1 MFFVVCVYSFAIN
14 KYNDMAVSLLTSKI
28 LAAGAGA
35 LAGYLLYKPETKTG
49 GNNGGKNKENKD
61 RFVPKVDLNS
71 GAAVM
76 NAVTVEAYEE
86 NPYEFGRVLEGTVTD
101 SRVNRPYYFGDRNK
115 PYDPFYDYTDAI
127 DKSYLTISGEL
138 AEPFNFIRCRIL
150 PEFFVLDKEFVDYLG
165 ELMRTAHD
173 EWDGFVGN
181 YHDTKQLLIQG
192 WKVGVRFRVEIF
204 NPGLTPIP
212 LTHLG
217 IKQVEINGV
226 QVQPLNETY
235 RGTKTDA
242 AEIEKDRRNYRLGY
256 VNKDGVFREWPSTDI
271 VVGDDGATKIV
282 SVTWGDLVE
291 GIKDNYWGGF
301 YYPYDYTPENIPAQG
316 SMFQDWF
323 LPDLY
328 PVSSLF
334 DYETVHHNSHWYAM
348 KNAPTEDTW
357 RMGQSFFVKMLFS
370 SGGEDHVIETALYG
384 GSKPEFKLDNPAR
397 FWAEYVGSN
406 MPNLF
411 VALNYPAADAW
422 RNIHTKYDKTFDEC
436 YSVDMAAYWYLWAE
450 NKARLESKIRSI
462 LGVSPNEFDSTTP
475 ARKRQMLKNEYYSN
489 ATSEQKQELNN
500 LLTLWR
506 NTFKS
511 PELSVTDAE
520 NTYKETYKNYVTKGV
535 TLLPSLK
542 YWAEQAAGA
551 APESIAPGTSSRSGN
566 TSRGTSAGTSTT
578 TTTTGSGLTRGGS
591 STTTTTTTS
600 SGSGTS
606 TRGVNGMAPG
616 YQAASM

>member
-1 MFFVVCVYSFAIN
+1 
-14 KYNDMAVSLLTSKI
+14 MAASLLASKL

-35 LAGYLLYKPETKTG
+35 LAGYLLYKPETNTG
-49 GNNGGKNKENKD
+49 GNNSGKNKEDKD
-61 RFVPKVDLNS
+61 WFVPKVDLNS

-165 ELMRTAHD
+165 ELMSTAHD
-173 EWDGFVGN
+173 EWDRLVGN
-181 YHDTKQLLIQG
+181 RHDTKQLLVQG

-226 QVQPLNETY
+226 QVQPFNETY
-235 RGTKTDA
+235 RGNKTDA

-256 VNKDGVFREWPSTDI
+256 VNKNGVFREWPSTYS

-282 SVTWGDLVE
+282 SVTWENLVE
-291 GIKDNYWGGF
+291 GIKNNYWGGF

-334 DYETVHHNSHWYAM
+334 GYETVHHNSHWYAM

-370 SGGEDHVIETALYG
+370 SGGEDHVIEAALYG

-411 VALNYPAADAW
+411 VPQNYPAADAW

-436 YSVDMAAYWYLWAE
+436 YSVDMAAYWYLWAVHKENLAESLAKAIGE
-450 NKARLESKIRSI
+450 NKSYI
-462 LGVSPNEFDSTTP
+462 LNLKSNMQLP
-475 ARKRQMLKNEYYSN
+475 ARSRAKLDSPEYQQLY
-489 ATSEQKQELNN
+489 
-500 LLTLWR
+500 R
-506 NTFKS
+506 YYFNTFVGVDLTVDAAKAVY
-511 PELSVTDAE
+511 LDVLKASV
-520 NTYKETYKNYVTKGV
+520 NNPV
-535 TLLPSLK
+535 LLPSLK

-551 APESIAPGTSSRSGN
+551 APESNTPGTSSGSD
-566 TSRGTSAGTSTT
+566 TSTK
-578 TTTTGSGLTRGGS
+578 
-591 STTTTTTTS
+591 
-600 SGSGTS
+600 
-606 TRGVNGMAPG
+606 GVNGMAPG